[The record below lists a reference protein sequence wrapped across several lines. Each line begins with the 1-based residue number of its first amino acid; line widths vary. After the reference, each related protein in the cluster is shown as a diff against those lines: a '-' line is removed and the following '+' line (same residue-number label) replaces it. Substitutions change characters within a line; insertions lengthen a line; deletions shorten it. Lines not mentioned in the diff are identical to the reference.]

1 MSEHHDESLEVVAAD
16 ALETVEVE
24 DDGTVVELVEAD
36 LVAVVRDSDGAVTEV
51 VETRVVDS
59 EVIAPDGTVAE
70 VVETETIDARLEG
83 DGIVVTDVV
92 DDELVE
98 QAGAETVVIEDD
110 DLADTRL
117 EALDDGS
124 AAVAGAEAIVGGP
137 EALPFEMPARE
148 RFASLDDVAETGDA
162 RVDAATARL
171 DEVPDLPTTDHV
183 GVYEDVHRRLQDALS
198 DTEVR

>member
-92 DDELVE
+92 DVELVE

-148 RFASLDDVAETGDA
+148 RFAALDDVAVTGDA

-171 DEVPDLPTTDHV
+171 DEVPDLPTNDHV